1 MHATPPR
8 RTACSAATSTGRS
21 PSRSRPRNR
30 EWHSTSVAAR
40 ARTRFGLARAG
51 WEVTALDISTV
62 AVERGSAAAEA
73 AGVSVRWV
81 ATDFAAEDLGQFDFV
96 TAHYPAL
103 KHTPD
108 RAVLRALVAAVASG
122 GTLLY
127 VGHAPLDREFSLARG
142 FDPNDYVLPSTS
154 RRSSTTPGTS
164 RSPSSARGPGERR
177 TGRRSRTTT
186 SCAPAAC
193 ANSRRRARRQ
203 PRKLLLL
210 DGRSTSG
217 GRAGEP
223 SRSHQAT
230 AATRPLTRWCRY
242 A

>member
-73 AGVSVRWV
+73 ASVSVRWV
-81 ATDFAAEDLGQFDFV
+81 AGDFAAEDLGHFDLLS
-96 TAHYPAL
+96 AHYPAL

-127 VGHAPLDREFSLARG
+127 VGHAPLEREFSLARG
-142 FDPNDYVLPSTS
+142 FDPNDYVLPSDVEAFLDDAWEIEVAEQ
-154 RRSSTTPGTS
+154 RPRPGGAPHE
-164 RSPSSARGPGERR
+164 SPF
-177 TGRRSRTTT
+177 THDDIL
-186 SCAPAAC
+186 
-193 ANSRRRARRQ
+193 RARRL
-203 PRKLLLL
+203 R
-210 DGRSTSG
+210 
-217 GRAGEP
+217 
-223 SRSHQAT
+223 
-230 AATRPLTRWCRY
+230 
-242 A
+242 